1 MHKTLLLD
9 HANKPLKDILDL
21 ESHWKNPGLR
31 AYMQYLQ
38 TWTQYTTYTDF

>member
-21 ESHWKNPGLR
+21 ESHWTNPGLR